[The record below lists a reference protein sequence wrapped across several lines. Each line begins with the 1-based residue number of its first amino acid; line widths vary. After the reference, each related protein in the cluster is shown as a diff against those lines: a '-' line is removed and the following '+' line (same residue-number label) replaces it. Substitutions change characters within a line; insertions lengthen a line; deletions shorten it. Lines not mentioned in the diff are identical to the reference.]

1 VSLDPRTAFIRIPDT
16 VAVEKRRL
24 RSGVPLLGR
33 VDVENDLVAVRIHLR
48 MGSRWEGDHEAGFSH
63 LASRLVLKGT
73 ERRSAARLAEDI
85 ESIGGRL
92 TTSSSKEVSAVA
104 LLCARGVLE
113 PCLNLLME
121 AATQPSFP
129 EGELETERQAALARI
144 RAREDQLLG
153 LAFDVFH
160 ELFYGQHPY
169 HKPVLGYE
177 ATIKGC
183 RRPDVRAFYDRA
195 LSPEQL
201 VAAVV
206 GRVDL
211 DQVAAQLD
219 QGLVLP
225 ARDAAEPPAAI
236 PPTPVAGRE
245 QVIEREVETAK
256 IVAGWPA
263 PPIGHEDSPA
273 MAVLASVLGGSMD
286 SRLFTELRDR
296 QSLAYEIGALY
307 AGYVGPACLTA
318 YMGTRA
324 EKAMTA
330 KTNLLL
336 EVEKLRADGP
346 TADEVARARSFLAG
360 TRLMARERNAHR
372 ASLYATNELL
382 GLGHDYED
390 RFLAALARVT
400 TADVRRVGERWLDQP
415 SVAIVLPRGLGRV
428 TQASPAAEAARSE
441 RAAR

>member
-1 VSLDPRTAFIRIPDT
+1 MNDDPRTAFHRIPDT

-33 VDVENDLVAVRIHLR
+33 VDVENDLVAVRIQLR
-48 MGSRWEGDHEAGFSH
+48 MGSRWEGDLESGFSA

-92 TTSSSKEVSAVA
+92 TTSSSKELAAIS
-104 LLCARGVLE
+104 LLCARDVLE
-113 PCLNLLME
+113 PCLDLLLE

-129 EGELETERQAALARI
+129 ESELETERQAALARI

-160 ELFYGQHPY
+160 ELFYGSHPY

-177 ATIKGC
+177 ATIKSC
-183 RRPDVRAFYDRA
+183 RRPEVRAFYERA
-195 LSPEQL
+195 LAPSNL
-201 VAAVV
+201 VTAVV
-206 GRVDL
+206 GRVNL

-225 ARDAAEPPAAI
+225 AREAASPPIVPA
-236 PPTPVAGRE
+236 PDPVAGTE

-256 IVAGWPA
+256 IVVGWPA
-263 PPIGHEDSPA
+263 PPLGHEDSPA
-273 MAVLASVLGGSMD
+273 MAVLAAVLGGSMD
-286 SRLFTELRDR
+286 SRLFTELRER
-296 QSLAYEIGALY
+296 QSLAYELGALY
-307 AGYVGPACLTA
+307 AGYVGPACLTT

-330 KTNLLL
+330 RTNLLQ
-336 EVEKLRADGP
+336 EVAKLRAEGP
-346 TADEVARARSFLAG
+346 TADEVDRARSFLAG

-372 ASLYATNELL
+372 ASLYATYELL

-390 RFLAALARVT
+390 RFLAALTHVT
-400 TADVRRVGERWLDQP
+400 AADVRRVGERWLDRP
-415 SVAIVLPRGLGRV
+415 SVAIVLPRGLGA
-428 TQASPAAEAARSE
+428 TPQTTGAEPATSQERSAR
-441 RAAR
+441 